1 MVRIDRLDKL
11 DRINY
16 YSKMHCHL
24 VKWWN
29 VNMVTPDS
37 EEENSGNDGEEG
49 YDPDAEAEKLIM
61 EALGED
67 AGSADVS
74 SSAETFG
81 FLHCSLFLV
90 ILPQEMAF
98 FGQYC
103 RHLKHCMQLGPHCGF
118 PSSILMFSCGQSLAQ
133 RPQPMHSSLTLNSLS
148 FALAIIGQPAFST
161 ALSTFKAG
169 LSFFMRLPARTSAA
183 IAFAI
188 FSECSCAA
196 SGDMGGTITV

>member
-37 EEENSGNDGEEG
+37 EEETTEGDGDDN

-67 AGSADVS
+67 LGNTDVS
-74 SSAETFG
+74 RQADASSVAADPFSSQGDIPPDALEIYNRLMAEAAADEAAKQAEIEAAK
-81 FLHCSLFLV
+81 V
-90 ILPQEMAF
+90 A
-98 FGQYC
+98 
-103 RHLKHCMQLGPHCGF
+103 
-118 PSSILMFSCGQSLAQ
+118 
-133 RPQPMHSSLTLNSLS
+133 
-148 FALAIIGQPAFST
+148 
-161 ALSTFKAG
+161 AG
-169 LSFFMRLPARTSAA
+169 T
-183 IAFAI
+183 
-188 FSECSCAA
+188 
-196 SGDMGGTITV
+196 

>member
-37 EEENSGNDGEEG
+37 EEESSGSDGADS

-67 AGSADVS
+67 AGDADAGGTAES
-74 SSAETFG
+74 SSAESDPFG
-81 FLHCSLFLV
+81 SQDDIPPDALEIYNRL
-90 ILPQEMAF
+90 MAEAAADEAAK
-98 FGQYC
+98 QAEIEAA
-103 RHLKHCMQLGPHCGF
+103 KAA
-118 PSSILMFSCGQSLAQ
+118 AQ
-133 RPQPMHSSLTLNSLS
+133 
-148 FALAIIGQPAFST
+148 
-161 ALSTFKAG
+161 
-169 LSFFMRLPARTSAA
+169 
-183 IAFAI
+183 
-188 FSECSCAA
+188 
-196 SGDMGGTITV
+196 

>member
-67 AGSADVS
+67 AGSTDVS
-74 SSAETFG
+74 SSAE
-81 FLHCSLFLV
+81 S
-90 ILPQEMAF
+90 
-98 FGQYC
+98 
-103 RHLKHCMQLGPHCGF
+103 
-118 PSSILMFSCGQSLAQ
+118 
-133 RPQPMHSSLTLNSLS
+133 SSLEIYNRLM
-148 FALAIIGQPAFST
+148 AEAAADEAAKQAEIEA
-161 ALSTFKAG
+161 AKA
-169 LSFFMRLPARTSAA
+169 
-183 IAFAI
+183 
-188 FSECSCAA
+188 AA
-196 SGDMGGTITV
+196 SGQ

>member
-67 AGSADVS
+67 AGSTDVS
-74 SSAETFG
+74 SSAE
-81 FLHCSLFLV
+81 
-90 ILPQEMAF
+90 
-98 FGQYC
+98 
-103 RHLKHCMQLGPHCGF
+103 
-118 PSSILMFSCGQSLAQ
+118 
-133 RPQPMHSSLTLNSLS
+133 SLS
-148 FALAIIGQPAFST
+148 FDSDPFGSQDDIPPDALEIYNRLMAEAAADEAAKQAEIEAAKAAVSGQ
-161 ALSTFKAG
+161 
-169 LSFFMRLPARTSAA
+169 
-183 IAFAI
+183 
-188 FSECSCAA
+188 
-196 SGDMGGTITV
+196 